1 MNDTLI
7 QTIQNTR
14 NLVPQLLESYCIIN
28 GEPMKLDEVQHM
40 GCAEFS
46 LRSKIN
52 MPQKLYKYFPNLP
65 KPQTDEKTG
74 IPVIDE
80 KTGKPKIAN
89 YSIQALKDN
98 TVFMQSPSL
107 FDDVYDSD
115 ISLNFENYERTR
127 VLEYCR
133 RFELNVNE
141 TMSTQE
147 LETALLQA
155 ITESF
160 NSDNT
165 FGFTFKRKP
174 SSEIEKLSDEYF
186 MLKLHNEILKDRNW
200 GTVISRV
207 ILSDFMEYSKRLQN
221 TFRTSCFATT
231 PYSQLM
237 WGGSYADCHRGF
249 CVEYTILPNDPK
261 YQQQFDNLF
270 PMIYCKVRPDM
281 TEKLTKF
288 EHSQPTVELLWDIY
302 FNGAL
307 RKSIDWAFQNEWR
320 LLLLMNP
327 NLSPKDY
334 CVPFF
339 PITKVFLGNRM
350 STAARKEIIGICHE
364 RNIPYIGMTR
374 NPHYFEMQECPI
386 KCEECPHYTGT
397 NIQK

>member
-7 QTIQNTR
+7 QNIQNTK

-28 GEPMKLDEVQHM
+28 RELMKLDEVQHM
-40 GCAEFS
+40 GYTEFS

-52 MPQKLYKYFPNLP
+52 MPQKLYKYFPNQP

-74 IPVIDE
+74 
-80 KTGKPKIAN
+80 KTKMVN
-89 YSIQALKDN
+89 YSIQALRDN
-98 TVFMQSPSL
+98 TVFMQSPSK

-115 ISLNFENYERTR
+115 ISLNLYVYERTR
-127 VLEYCR
+127 LLEYCR
-133 RFELNVNE
+133 RCELNVNE
-141 TMSTQE
+141 AMSTQK
-147 LETALLQA
+147 LGTALLRA
-155 ITESF
+155 IVESF
-160 NSDNT
+160 NVNNT
-165 FGFTFKRKP
+165 FDFIFKRKP
-174 SSEIEKLSDEYF
+174 FSEIEELTDKNF
-186 MLKLHNEILKDRNW
+186 IKNLKDELKKDQNW
-200 GTVISRV
+200 ETVISRV
-207 ILSDFMEYSKRLQN
+207 ILSDFMKYSKRLQN

-249 CVEYTILPNDPK
+249 CVEYTILPNDSK
-261 YQQQFDNLF
+261 YQQQFYNLF

-288 EHSQPTVELLWDIY
+288 EHSKPTVELLWDIY

-307 RKSIDWAFQNEWR
+307 RKSIDWAFQDEWR
-320 LLLLMNP
+320 LLLPMKSTP
-327 NLSPKDY
+327 NSQNY

-350 STAARKEIIGICHE
+350 STDARKEIIGICHE
-364 RNIPYIGMTR
+364 RNIPYVGMTR
-374 NPHYFEMQECPI
+374 NPHYFEMQEYPI